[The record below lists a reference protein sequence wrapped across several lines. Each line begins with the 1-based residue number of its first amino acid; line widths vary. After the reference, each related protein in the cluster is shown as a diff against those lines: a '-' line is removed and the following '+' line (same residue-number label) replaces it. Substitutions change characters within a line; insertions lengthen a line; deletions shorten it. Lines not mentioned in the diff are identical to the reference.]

1 MKKVFKNIG
10 WLLLIA
16 LIVIQFF
23 HPKKNIQQGDQSKAY
38 QQSFMLFL
46 MM

>member
-1 MKKVFKNIG
+1 MKKVFKTIG

-23 HPKKNIQQGDQSKAY
+23 RPEKNIQPGDQPNAY
-38 QQSFMLFL
+38 FKKYIVPA
-46 MM
+46 

>member
-1 MKKVFKNIG
+1 MKKVFKTIG

-23 HPKKNIQQGDQSKAY
+23 HPEEKYAERNCLQSIFQQNYVS
-38 QQSFMLFL
+38 S
-46 MM
+46 